1 MESNS
6 SDCCNKDNEE
16 ESLLANVASL
26 RHELKITEWSLQS
39 LGEELSSVSPSEN
52 SDYASNPSRSERLI
66 VEDLSQP
73 SQLGSLNY
81 SPFKKVCKMPSS
93 STAFQKKPRDKVI
106 VFRLLFLKVV
116 LEFALSTVNNFS
128 LSFSLNDLFMFYII
142 FYYSAQDSLNSNKKV
157 VIFGVLFYF

>member
-1 MESNS
+1 
-6 SDCCNKDNEE
+6 
-16 ESLLANVASL
+16 
-26 RHELKITEWSLQS
+26 
-39 LGEELSSVSPSEN
+39 
-52 SDYASNPSRSERLI
+52 
-66 VEDLSQP
+66 
-73 SQLGSLNY
+73 
-81 SPFKKVCKMPSS
+81 MPSS

-142 FYYSAQDSLNSNKKV
+142 FYYSVQDSLNSNKKV